1 MKTFQQ
7 SSSQSIRSVRSFAIR
22 CVWQW
27 LPQLLAL
34 AGTASV
40 IAIVISGSLGVG
52 DSIQQCLRQMANQ
65 RLGGIITAVI
75 GSEPFGKQFSERLNE
90 SFQQRLDVDSA
101 GCEAELV
108 PAIVVE
114 MTVERP
120 AGVGHSRGSAI
131 ATLLGCDQPSALRFD
146 TATTKQTGVQLSQ
159 RLADLL
165 ELKVG
170 DPVVLRV
177 NERSV
182 VPSDLPLGSRRGS
195 SRSRRVILTATLP
208 AGSVGDFS
216 LSATEPPAGVAL
228 VSLALAEELLDWS
241 DKRNGVFLV
250 GDAGHQSFDIILRQC
265 LKPSL
270 ADLGLSLMRD
280 PDGRWISLTS
290 RRMVLEQ
297 TTDAAAQDA
306 MADLGGVPSLVFLAN
321 EIYGGGESATARVP
335 YSTVLG
341 IESTSHPVGDLVD
354 KNGNLLPMPVENEVV
369 ISRWLAD
376 DLAAQGS
383 PVSVG
388 DEISFRA
395 FVPETIHGSVTE
407 AVHDCRVAGIAAMS
421 GLATSQDV
429 VPTVEGVTD
438 EESIADWD
446 PPFPF
451 ERERVRTTPPH
462 DEDDR
467 YWKQYGSAPKMF
479 MPLTRAR
486 EIAGSRFGETTAWHL
501 PSLTQEK
508 LNDLTVSLAAAV
520 PPQSAG
526 LVIRPLAARANAAA
540 KGSTP
545 FGILFLTLSSF
556 LVVAAIIL
564 LWLCFGLLVSSQHR
578 TLGVLAAIGWCPR
591 RIAKMLAIVAGVPIC
606 LGVLVGT
613 FLSPLWSEVLLV
625 QLGEAWPK
633 GGEGEAATLFTMV
646 PPHVTTLFF
655 GATMTMC
662 IAMAAVFTAA
672 LRTGGQPPLRLF
684 YGSRISFSCLP
695 FWFRPWGAVSSLI
708 GLAGRNV
715 LRRPGRSLSVVLMM
729 CLAEFLIV
737 FVSGFELVD
746 SGDWRKQNS
755 PTGGWTHVA
764 KFANPTSL
772 NPSNPS
778 VSERLSLNANQ
789 CELLEQSTIALLR
802 SNQGDDANCSN
813 LFATRNPRV
822 VGLPDSFLNRGGFR
836 FLDHFA
842 LRDDQK
848 NPWHLL
854 QVSER
859 KDGEV
864 PIVVDAAT
872 SQWALKLGGLGSIVI
887 LNPASG
893 EISKEVVSGENQ
905 DGVRC
910 RIVGLLEP
918 SILQGLVLMGEN
930 DFTRLFPFQSGY
942 AMALVDMPRN
952 LSAGVTQSARRDQAD
967 KALTAAWADFGV
979 RLEPTQDRLS
989 RLFAVQN
996 TFLAGFQSL
1005 GTIGL
1010 FLGTVGVAAVAIQGV
1025 FERRNTL
1032 AILLAMG
1039 FRRRRL
1045 GTVLWLESMI
1055 LVGLG
1060 IFLGGMSGFLAAIPF
1075 TRGAEQSL
1083 PWGWL
1088 LLSAGGTFVAATIA
1102 SLCAGL
1108 WLPVANR
1115 PLSE

>member
-1 MKTFQQ
+1 MKNSQQ
-7 SSSQSIRSVRSFAIR
+7 STSQPIRSVRSLVIR

-27 LPQLLAL
+27 FPQLLAL

-52 DSIQQCLRQMANQ
+52 DSIQHGLLQMANQ
-65 RLGGIITAVI
+65 RLGGIAAAII
-75 GSEPFGKQFSERLNE
+75 GEEPFEKQFSERLNV
-90 SFQQRLDVDSA
+90 SFQQRVDVDSSE
-101 GCEAELV
+101 CQPELI
-108 PAIVVE
+108 PAIVVD

-120 AGVGHSRGSAI
+120 AGGGQSRASAI

-146 TATTKQTGVQLSQ
+146 VAASKQKGVQVSQ

-165 ELKVG
+165 GLKVG
-170 DPVVLRV
+170 DPVILRV
-177 NERSV
+177 NERSA
-182 VPSDLPLGSRRGS
+182 VPSDMPLGRRQGS

-208 AGSVGDFS
+208 SGSVGDFS

-228 VSLALAEELLDWS
+228 ISLTLAEELLGWT
-241 DKRNGVFLV
+241 DKRNGVFL
-250 GDAGHQSFDIILRQC
+250 AGSDCHQGYDDILKQC
-265 LKPSL
+265 LKPTL
-270 ADLGLSLMRD
+270 ADLGLSLTRY
-280 PDGRWISLTS
+280 PDGGWIGLTS

-297 TTDAAAQDA
+297 TVDAAAQHA
-306 MADLGGVPSLVFLAN
+306 MGDLGGVPSLVFLAN
-321 EIYGGGESATARVP
+321 EIYGGSSSATARVP

-341 IESTSHPVGDLVD
+341 IQSTSHPVGDLVD
-354 KNGNLLPMPVENEVV
+354 QNGKLVPMPVGDEVV
-369 ISRWLAD
+369 INSWLAD

-388 DEISFRA
+388 DEISFRS

-407 AVHDCRVAGIAAMS
+407 RIHHCRVAGIAAMS
-421 GLATSQDV
+421 GLAKSQDV

-451 ERERVRTTPPH
+451 ERERVRTTAPH

-501 PSLTQEK
+501 PSLSQEK
-508 LNDLTVSLAAAV
+508 LDKLAVSLAAAV
-520 PPQSAG
+520 PPQSVG
-526 LVIRPLAARANAAA
+526 LVIRPLAAQAHVAA

-545 FGILFLTLSSF
+545 FGVLFLTLSSF
-556 LVVAAIIL
+556 LVMAAIIL
-564 LWLCFGLLVSSQHR
+564 LWLCFGLLVSSQHQ
-578 TLGVLAAIGWCPR
+578 TLGVLAAIGWRPR
-591 RIAKMLAIVAGVPIC
+591 RIAKVLTAVAGVPIG
-606 LGVLVGT
+606 LGVFVGT
-613 FLSPLWSEVLLV
+613 VLSPLWSQVLLV
-625 QLGEAWPK
+625 QLGEAWSK
-633 GGEGEAATLFTMV
+633 GIEAETATIFTMAT
-646 PPHVTTLFF
+646 PNVTTLFF

-672 LRTGGQPPLRLF
+672 LRTGAQPPLRLF
-684 YGSRISFSCLP
+684 HGSVAGFACLP
-695 FWFRPWGAVSSLI
+695 FWFRPWGAVSSVI
-708 GLAGRNV
+708 GLAGRNL
-715 LRRPGRSLSVVLMM
+715 LRRPVQSLSVILMV

-746 SGDWRKQNS
+746 SGDWRKLNS
-755 PTGGWTHVA
+755 PTGGWTYVA
-764 KFANPTSL
+764 NFANPTSL
-772 NPSNPS
+772 NPSVPAVN
-778 VSERLSLNANQ
+778 ELLSLNASQ
-789 CELLEQSTIALLR
+789 CERLEQSTIVLLR

-813 LFATRNPRV
+813 LFSTRNPRV
-822 VGLPDSFLNRGGFR
+822 VGLPDSLLDRGGFR
-836 FLDHFA
+836 FVDHIA
-842 LRDDQK
+842 LPDDQK

-854 QVSER
+854 QMSER
-859 KDGEV
+859 KEGEI

-872 SQWALKLGGLGSIVI
+872 SQWALRLGGLGSIVR
-887 LNPASG
+887 LNPANGS
-893 EISKEVVSGENQ
+893 ISKEVVSGEQQ

-918 SILQGLVLMGEN
+918 GILQGLILIGEN
-930 DFTRLFPFQSGY
+930 DFTRVFPSQSGY
-942 AMALVDMPRN
+942 TMALVDMPRP
-952 LSAGVTQSARRDQAD
+952 SAGVPEFASRDQTEQ
-967 KALTAAWADFGV
+967 ALAAAWADFGV
-979 RLEPTQDRLS
+979 RLESTQDRLS

-1010 FLGTVGVAAVAIQGV
+1010 FLGTVGVAAVGIQGV

-1045 GTVLWLESMI
+1045 GMVLWLESMI
-1055 LVGLG
+1055 LVALG
-1060 IFLGGMSGFLAAIPF
+1060 ILLGGMSGFLATIPF

-1108 WLPVANR
+1108 WVPVANR

>member
-1 MKTFQQ
+1 MKNSQQ
-7 SSSQSIRSVRSFAIR
+7 STSQPIRSVSGLGI
-22 CVWQW
+22 CCIWQW
-27 LPQLLAL
+27 FPQLLAL

-52 DSIQQCLRQMANQ
+52 DSIQHGLLRMANQ
-65 RLGGIITAVI
+65 RLGGIAVAII
-75 GSEPFGKQFSERLNE
+75 GEEPFERQFSERLNA
-90 SFQQRLDVDSA
+90 SFQQRVDGEFSK
-101 GCEAELV
+101 CRPELI

-120 AGVGHSRGSAI
+120 AGRGQSRSSAI
-131 ATLLGCDQPSALRFD
+131 ATLLGCDKPSALRFD
-146 TATTKQTGVQLSQ
+146 VAASEQKGVQLSQ
-159 RLADLL
+159 RLVDLL

-177 NERSV
+177 NERSA
-182 VPSDLPLGSRRGS
+182 VPSDMPLGSRRS
-195 SRSRRVILTATLP
+195 SSLSRRVILTDILP
-208 AGSVGDFS
+208 PGSVGDFS
-216 LSATEPPAGVAL
+216 LSSTEPPAGVAL
-228 VSLALAEELLDWS
+228 VSLTLAEELLGWS
-241 DKRNGVFLV
+241 DKRNGVFLA
-250 GDAGHQSFDIILRQC
+250 GDACHQSFDDILQQC

-270 ADLGLSLMRD
+270 ADLGLSLMRY
-280 PDGRWISLTS
+280 PDGEWIGLTS

-297 TTDAAAQDA
+297 TIDAAAQRE
-306 MADLGGVPSLVFLAN
+306 MAGLGGVPSLVFLAN
-321 EIYGGGESATARVP
+321 EIYRGSESATATVP

-341 IESTSHPVGDLVD
+341 IQSTSHPVGDLVD
-354 KNGNLLPMPVENEVV
+354 KYGKLLPMPVGDEVV
-369 ISRWLAD
+369 INSWLAD

-383 PVSVG
+383 PISVG
-388 DEISFRA
+388 DEISFRS

-407 AVHDCRVAGIAAMS
+407 RIHRCRVAGIAAMS
-421 GLATSQDV
+421 GLAKSQDV

-451 ERERVRTTPPH
+451 ERERVRTTAPH
-462 DEDDR
+462 DEDDQ

-479 MPLTRAR
+479 IPLARAR
-486 EIAGSRFGETTAWHL
+486 EIAGSRFGKTTAWHL
-501 PSLTQEK
+501 PSLSQKK
-508 LNDLTVSLAAAV
+508 LDELAVSLAAAV
-520 PPQSAG
+520 PPQSVG
-526 LVIRPLAARANAAA
+526 LVIRPLAARAHAAA

-556 LVVAAIIL
+556 IVVAAIIL

-578 TLGVLAAIGWCPR
+578 TFGVLAAIGWRPR
-591 RIAKMLAIVAGVPIC
+591 RIAKVLTVVAGPPIC

-613 FLSPLWSEVLLV
+613 FLSPLWSKVLLM
-625 QLGEAWPK
+625 QLGEAWSK
-633 GGEGEAATLFTMV
+633 GIEGDAATIFT
-646 PPHVTTLFF
+646 VTAPNVMTLFF
-655 GATMTMC
+655 GATMTVC
-662 IAMAAVFTAA
+662 IAMAAIFTAA
-672 LRTGGQPPLRLF
+672 LRTGAQPPLRLF
-684 YGSRISFSCLP
+684 HGSVAGFAGLP
-695 FWFRPWGAVSSLI
+695 LWFRPWGAVSSLF

-715 LRRPGRSLSVVLMM
+715 LRRPLRSLSVVLMV

-746 SGDWRKQNS
+746 SGNLGEWNS

-772 NPSNPS
+772 NPSVPS
-778 VSERLSLNANQ
+778 VSELLSLNTSQ
-789 CELLEQSTIALLR
+789 CELLEQSNIVLLR

-813 LFATRNPRV
+813 LFATRNPRI
-822 VGLPDSFLNRGGFR
+822 VGLPDSFLDRGGFR
-836 FLDHFA
+836 FLDHIP
-842 LRDDQK
+842 LRDGQK

-854 QVSER
+854 QMSER
-859 KDGEV
+859 RDGEI

-872 SQWALKLGGLGSIVI
+872 SQWALKLGGIGSIVR
-887 LNPASG
+887 LDPSSG
-893 EISKEVVSGENQ
+893 TVSKDVVSGTQQ

-918 SILQGLVLMGEN
+918 SILQGLVLIGED
-930 DFTRLFPFQSGY
+930 DFTRLFPLQSGY
-942 AMALVDMPRN
+942 AMALVDMPEN
-952 LSAGVTQSARRDQAD
+952 PPAGVTESESRGQIEQAL
-967 KALTAAWADFGV
+967 AAAWADFGV
-979 RLEPTQDRLS
+979 RFETTQDRLS

-1010 FLGTVGVAAVAIQGV
+1010 FLGTVGVAVVAIQGLL
-1025 FERRNTL
+1025 ERRNTL

-1055 LVGLG
+1055 LVALG
-1060 IFLGGMSGFLAAIPF
+1060 IFLGGMSGVLAATPF

-1088 LLSAGGTFVAATIA
+1088 VLSAGGTFVVASIA
-1102 SLCAGL
+1102 SLSAGL

-1115 PLSE
+1115 PLSD

>member
-1 MKTFQQ
+1 MKNSQQ
-7 SSSQSIRSVRSFAIR
+7 SASQPIRSVRSLVICCF
-22 CVWQW
+22 WQW
-27 LPQLLAL
+27 FPQLLAL

-40 IAIVISGSLGVG
+40 IAIVVSGSLGVG
-52 DSIQQCLRQMANQ
+52 DSIQRGLLQMANQ
-65 RLGGIITAVI
+65 RLGGIVVAII
-75 GSEPFGKQFSERLNE
+75 GEEPFGKNFSERLNA
-90 SFQQRLDVDSA
+90 SFQQQVDVKTSK
-101 GCEAELV
+101 CNPELI
-108 PAIVVE
+108 PAIIVE

-120 AGVGHSRGSAI
+120 AGGGQSRASTI
-131 ATLLGCDQPSALRFD
+131 ATLLGCDKPSALRFD
-146 TATTKQTGVQLSQ
+146 VAASKRKGVQLSQ
-159 RLADLL
+159 RLVDLL

-177 NERSV
+177 NERSA
-182 VPSDLPLGSRRGS
+182 VPSDMPLGSRQGS

-208 AGSVGDFS
+208 PGSVGDFS
-216 LSATEPPAGVAL
+216 LSSTEPPAGVAL
-228 VSLALAEELLDWS
+228 VSLTLAEELLGWS
-241 DKRNGVFLV
+241 DKRNGILLA
-250 GDAGHQSFDIILRQC
+250 GDACHQSFDGILKQC

-270 ADLGLSLMRD
+270 ADLGFSFMRD
-280 PDGRWISLTS
+280 PDGVWIGFTS

-297 TTDAAAQDA
+297 TIDAAAQQA
-306 MADLGGVPSLVFLAN
+306 MAGLGGVPSLVFLAN
-321 EIYGGGESATARVP
+321 EIYGGSEAATARVP

-341 IESTSHPVGDLVD
+341 IQSTSHPVGDLVD
-354 KNGNLLPMPVENEVV
+354 RSGKLLPMPSGDEVV
-369 ISRWLAD
+369 INSWLAD

-388 DEISFRA
+388 DEISFRS

-407 AVHDCRVAGIAAMS
+407 RIYQCRVAGIAAMS
-421 GLATSQDV
+421 GLAKSEDV
-429 VPTVEGVTD
+429 VPTVKGLTD

-451 ERERVRTTPPH
+451 ERERVRTTAPH
-462 DEDDR
+462 DEDDQ

-479 MPLTRAR
+479 MPLGRAR
-486 EIAGSRFGETTAWHL
+486 EIAGSRFGKTTAWHL
-501 PSLTQEK
+501 PSLSQEK
-508 LNDLTVSLAAAV
+508 LDELAVSLAAAV
-520 PPQSAG
+520 PPQSVG

-545 FGILFLTLSSF
+545 FGMLFLTLSSF
-556 LVVAAIIL
+556 LVLAAIIL

-578 TLGVLAAIGWCPR
+578 TFGVLAAIGWRPR
-591 RIAKMLAIVAGVPIC
+591 RIAKVLIAVAGVPIC

-613 FLSPLWSEVLLV
+613 FLSPLWSQVLLV
-625 QLGEAWPK
+625 QLGEAWSN
-633 GGEGEAATLFTMV
+633 GIEGEAATIFTMAT
-646 PPHVTTLFF
+646 PSITTLFF
-655 GATMTMC
+655 GATMTVC

-672 LRTGGQPPLRLF
+672 LRTGAQPPLRLF
-684 YGSRISFSCLP
+684 HGSVAGFACLP
-695 FWFRPWGAVSSLI
+695 SWIRPWGAVSSLI

-715 LRRPGRSLSVVLMM
+715 LRRPFRSLSVVLMV

-746 SGDWRKQNS
+746 SGDRGKRNS

-772 NPSNPS
+772 NPSIPS
-778 VSERLSLNANQ
+778 VSKLLSLNANQ
-789 CELLEQSTIALLR
+789 CELLEQSTIVLLR
-802 SNQGDDANCSN
+802 ANQGDDANCSN

-822 VGLPDSFLNRGGFR
+822 VGLPDSFLDRGGFR
-836 FLDHFA
+836 FLDHIA

-848 NPWHLL
+848 SPWHLL
-854 QVSER
+854 QKSET
-859 KDGEV
+859 KDREI

-872 SQWALKLGGLGSIVI
+872 SQWALKLGGLGSIVR
-887 LNPASG
+887 LDPASG
-893 EISKEVVSGENQ
+893 TISKDVVSGAQQ

-918 SILQGLVLMGEN
+918 SILQGLVLIGES
-930 DFTRLFPFQSGY
+930 DFTRVFPLQSGY

-952 LSAGVTQSARRDQAD
+952 PHADVTESVSRDQTEQSLA
-967 KALTAAWADFGV
+967 AAWADFGV
-979 RLEPTQDRLS
+979 RLETTPDRLS

-1005 GTIGL
+1005 GTLGL
-1010 FLGTVGVAAVAIQGV
+1010 FLGTVGVAGVAIQGV

-1045 GTVLWLESMI
+1045 GMVLWLESMI
-1055 LVGLG
+1055 LIALG
-1060 IFLGGMSGFLAAIPF
+1060 ILLGGMSGFLAAIPF

-1088 LLSAGGTFVAATIA
+1088 LFSAGGTFVAGTIV
-1102 SLCAGL
+1102 SLTAGL